1 MSCDVRHSAENTK
14 SMMQNKSL
22 NLISR
27 ELKIFRISAEGNA
40 DMFNMPEVFEQ
51 VPIIFGN

>member
-27 ELKIFRISAEGNA
+27 ELKIFRISAKENA
-40 DMFNMPEVFEQ
+40 DVFNMPEVFEQ